1 MGVPSGP
8 VPAARMPVLLVVGA
22 GVLFGTAGTAQAL
35 GPTGSTPLGVG
46 IIRIVVGAL
55 ALLLLM
61 PLLGSSPKHL
71 VPLWRTPAMLVTA
84 STAGAYQL
92 FFFAGVSRAGV
103 ALGTLVAVGSAPL
116 FAGLVG
122 WAVLRHRPTLGW
134 VVATLVCLGGLG
146 LLTAPG
152 LTGGSALGFLLA
164 LGAGLCISGYNVA
177 ARIQLDRGVG
187 ALEVPAG
194 SFVLGG
200 TLLLPLLATQPLAWL
215 GSTSGAAM
223 ALYLGIATM
232 GLANVLLARGM
243 RTLTPG
249 PATTLM
255 LTDPV
260 VATVL
265 GVVVLGEV
273 LAPIEAIGVAVI
285 LGGLFLQGSL
295 ASRGTPAESE
305 PMPVL

>member
-1 MGVPSGP
+1 
-8 VPAARMPVLLVVGA
+8 VVAA

-35 GPTGSTPLGVG
+35 GPAGSTPLGVG
-46 IIRIVVGAL
+46 ILRIVVGAA
-55 ALLLLM
+55 ALLLAM
-61 PLLGSSPKHL
+61 PLLGSSPRRL
-71 VPLWRTPAMLVTA
+71 VTLWRTPAMLVTA
-84 STAGAYQL
+84 CTAGAYQL

-122 WAVLRHRPTLGW
+122 WAVLKHRPTLGW
-134 VVATLVCLGGLG
+134 LTATLVCLVGLG

-152 LTGGSALGFLLA
+152 LAGGSSVGFLLA
-164 LGAGLCISGYNVA
+164 LGAGLCIAGYNVA

-187 ALEVPAG
+187 ALEVPTG

-200 TLLLPLLATQPLAWL
+200 ALLLPLLATQPMSWL
-215 GSTSGAAM
+215 STPSGFAM
-223 ALYLGIATM
+223 ALYLGVATM
-232 GLANVLLARGM
+232 GLANVLLTRGM

-265 GVVVLGEV
+265 GVVVLGET
-273 LAPIEAIGVAVI
+273 LAAVEVIGVLVI
-285 LGGLFLQGSL
+285 LTGLFLQGAL
-295 ASRGTPAESE
+295 ASRRSPEESE
-305 PMPVL
+305 PVPVL

>member
-1 MGVPSGP
+1 
-8 VPAARMPVLLVVGA
+8 
-22 GVLFGTAGTAQAL
+22 
-35 GPTGSTPLGVG
+35 
-46 IIRIVVGAL
+46 
-55 ALLLLM
+55 
-61 PLLGSSPKHL
+61 
-71 VPLWRTPAMLVTA
+71 
-84 STAGAYQL
+84 
-92 FFFAGVSRAGV
+92 
-103 ALGTLVAVGSAPL
+103 VGSAPL

-134 VVATLVCLGGLG
+134 LVATVVCLVGLG

-152 LTGGSALGFLLA
+152 LSGGSAIGFLLA
-164 LGAGLCISGYNVA
+164 LGAGLCIAGYNVA

-200 TLLLPLLATQPLAWL
+200 ALLLPLLCVQPLAWL
-215 GSTSGAAM
+215 STPSGAAM
-223 ALYLGIATM
+223 ALYLGVATM
-232 GLANVLLARGM
+232 GLANVLLTRGM

-265 GVVVLGEV
+265 GVVVLGETLEAVEV
-273 LAPIEAIGVAVI
+273 LGVLVI
-285 LGGLFLQGSL
+285 LGGLFLQGAL
-295 ASRGTPAESE
+295 ASRGAVEE
-305 PMPVL
+305 PEPVPML

>member
-1 MGVPSGP
+1 
-8 VPAARMPVLLVVGA
+8 MPVLLVVAA

-46 IIRIVVGAL
+46 ILRIVVGAA
-55 ALLLLM
+55 ALLLAM
-61 PLLGSSPKHL
+61 PLLGSSPRSL
-71 VPLWRTPAMLVTA
+71 VALWRTPPMLVTA
-84 STAGAYQL
+84 CTAGAYQL

-122 WAVLRHRPTLGW
+122 WAVLKHRPTLGW
-134 VVATLVCLGGLG
+134 LVATLVCLVGLG

-152 LTGGSALGFLLA
+152 LTGGSAVGFLLA
-164 LGAGLCISGYNVA
+164 LGAGLCIAGYNVA

-187 ALEVPAG
+187 ALEVPTG

-200 TLLLPLLATQPLAWL
+200 ALLLPLLATQPMSWLA
-215 GSTSGAAM
+215 TPSGAAM
-223 ALYLGIATM
+223 ALYLGVATM
-232 GLANVLLARGM
+232 GLANVLLTRGM

-265 GVVVLGEV
+265 GVVVLGET
-273 LAPIEAIGVAVI
+273 LVAVEIVGVLVI
-285 LGGLFLQGSL
+285 LTGLFLQGAL
-295 ASRGTPAESE
+295 ASRRSPEESE
-305 PMPVL
+305 PVPVL